1 MSQLESLL
9 SPPVSVPPLTPPV
22 PFSGEA
28 DDPWRYGWR
37 YRPRTLPDGK
47 VEIVQIPLSLDDLLY
62 P

>member
-1 MSQLESLL
+1 
-9 SPPVSVPPLTPPV
+9 V